1 MGSSRHFFDSSIDS
15 GGSFILS
22 VCLLFDALLEWPQVL
37 GLDDRVK
44 GGDFHPERQPGA
56 EAGEA
61 LSLAHV
67 EGELAVGRMSVC
79 PAAVAHVSLK

>member
-1 MGSSRHFFDSSIDS
+1 M
-15 GGSFILS
+15 
-22 VCLLFDALLEWPQVL
+22 L

-44 GGDFHPERQPGA
+44 GGDFHPERRPRAEVHPERRPRA
-56 EAGEA
+56 EASEA

-67 EGELAVGRMSVC
+67 EGELAVGPVSVC